1 MGIPTTGR
9 FVMVFELGARKAVEC
24 LGLKLCRSL
33 EEKNVGRDA
42 EDGGLAYKVSEVSE
56 DSGGHLIF

>member
-1 MGIPTTGR
+1 MGIPTTDR
-9 FVMVFELGARKAVEC
+9 FVMVFELRTRKAVE
-24 LGLKLCRSL
+24 GLKLCRSL

-56 DSGGHLIF
+56 DCGGHSIF